1 MTRFLTI
8 LALVTLLTP
17 PAQVASQEPSLP
29 AVPSPGQISG
39 HIYRADSGEPLS
51 NAFVVVQSAVDLGVK
66 LGRTAADGSYAVAG
80 VAPGNYWIVV
90 YRAGF
95 IPEGY
100 GDNTPAPCPNCVTV
114 GSGQKV
120 VGMDLRLVA
129 NPSITTMSD
138 DGLNVASSV
147 SACRNCPVRFS
158 PDGAFLALGTTN
170 ASPSQTR
177 LWLYDMRS
185 KQLVPVMLDLQGL
198 PSTRMPL
205 ELAWADGD
213 TLYIKH
219 GEEHP
224 YLRLFKLSGVKMA
237 GTNGN
242 PPSFSAQEVSDVPV
256 NVARELNRKAEVQN
270 DRYIVNLEVKGPG
283 NNSRL
288 VVRLAD
294 GSREQDIAD
303 DVGDFLFDK
312 NRSLVFY
319 LKFAD
324 GYPYHVRTI
333 VTVDLNTRGVRET
346 PLPIWPEG
354 LVDQTQNGSGSLVVY
369 KAQGPCEPDELDI
382 EAEIER
388 IRTRYSTSADRSPHI
403 CFVSLP

>member
-1 MTRFLTI
+1 M
-8 LALVTLLTP
+8 
-17 PAQVASQEPSLP
+17 
-29 AVPSPGQISG
+29 
-39 HIYRADSGEPLS
+39 
-51 NAFVVVQSAVDLGVK
+51 
-66 LGRTAADGSYAVAG
+66 
-80 VAPGNYWIVV
+80 
-90 YRAGF
+90 
-95 IPEGY
+95 
-100 GDNTPAPCPNCVTV
+100 
-114 GSGQKV
+114 
-120 VGMDLRLVA
+120 GMDLRLVA

-138 DGLNVASSV
+138 DGQNVASSV
-147 SACRNCPVRFS
+147 SACTNCPVRFS

-177 LWLYDMRS
+177 LWLYDMRL
-185 KQLVPVMLDLQGL
+185 KKLVPVMLNLQGL
-198 PSTRMPL
+198 PPTTMPL
-205 ELAWADGD
+205 ELAWADAD

-224 YLRLFKLSGVKMA
+224 YLRLFKLSRVKS

-242 PPSFSAQEVSDVPV
+242 SPGFSTQEVSDVPV
-256 NVARELNRKAEVQN
+256 NVARELDSKAEVQN
-270 DRYIVNLEVKGPG
+270 DRYIVNLEVKRHG

-294 GSREQDIAD
+294 GSGEQDIAD
-303 DVGDFLFDK
+303 NVDDFLFDK

-346 PLPIWPEG
+346 PLPVWPEG
-354 LVDQTQNGSGSLVVY
+354 LMDQTQNGSGSLVLY
-369 KAQGPCEPDELDI
+369 KAQGPCEPDESDI